1 MSVNIAVVGTG
12 YVGLTTGT
20 CLAHLGNDVT
30 CIDVDES
37 KVERLRRA
45 DVPIHEP
52 GLPELVAEGI
62 SRDALRFTSD
72 VVGGVA
78 GREVVLL
85 AVPTPMSDD
94 GSADLSY
101 LTTAVN
107 SIREHLEPGA
117 ILVNKS
123 TAPVGVVRFI
133 EGLVARDDVSVVSNP
148 EFLREGS
155 AVADFLNPERVVIG
169 SDDQEAANRIAF
181 LHHRL
186 AAPVVLT
193 DPESAELS
201 KYAANTFLAMKLS
214 FVNEMAAVAD
224 AVGADIDDVLLSLGL
239 DHRVGSAFM
248 SPGPGWGGSCLPKD
262 TSALLSVAGR
272 AGHDT
277 AFLEAI
283 IDANQRQYERVT
295 ATIVEA
301 AGGPG
306 GQVAALG
313 LTFKAGT
320 NDLRDSPALE
330 VIRRLVAA
338 GLTVRATDPM
348 VAAGAEIV
356 PDVDVAADPYEAA
369 KGADVVVVLTEWPE
383 FAELDLGLLGEA
395 MSQRRIVDTRNLL
408 APTSVTAAGFTYRGV
423 GRR

>member
-1 MSVNIAVVGTG
+1 MSVKIAVVGTG

-20 CLAHLGNDVT
+20 CLAHIGNDVT

-37 KVERLRRA
+37 KVERLRKA

-62 SRDALRFTSD
+62 SRNALRFTTD
-72 VVGGVA
+72 AVA
-78 GREVVLL
+78 AVADREVVLL
-85 AVPTPMSDD
+85 CVPTPMSDD
-94 GSADLSY
+94 GSADLTY
-101 LTTAVN
+101 LTNAVN
-107 SIREHLEPGA
+107 GIREHLQPGT

-123 TAPVGVVRFI
+123 TAPVGVVRKI
-133 EGLVARDDVSVVSNP
+133 EQLVDRDDISVVSNP

-169 SDDQEAANRIAF
+169 CDNQEAANRIAF

-201 KYAANTFLAMKLS
+201 KYAANTFLATKLS

-224 AVGADIDDVLLSLGL
+224 AVGADIDDVLLVLGL
-239 DHRVGSAFM
+239 DHRVGSAFL

-262 TSALLSVAGR
+262 TNALVTVAQA
-272 AGHDT
+272 AGHDVS
-277 AFLEAI
+277 FLQAV

-295 ATIVEA
+295 AAILEA
-301 AGGPG
+301 AGGAG
-306 GQVAALG
+306 GKVAALG

-320 NDLRDSPALE
+320 NDLRDSPALD
-330 VIRRLVAA
+330 VLGRLVAS
-338 GLTVRATDPM
+338 GLEVRACDPT
-348 VAAGAEIV
+348 VAAGANVLDGVEV
-356 PDVDVAADPYEAA
+356 VADALAA
-369 KGADVVVVLTEWPE
+369 SEGADVLVILTEWPE
-383 FAELDLGLLGEA
+383 FAELDLAKLGEVMA
-395 MSQRRIVDTRNLL
+395 KRNIIDTRNLL
-408 APTSVTAAGFTYRGV
+408 TSTSVIHLGFTYRGI